1 MYLPGSKDLALAVSR
16 DGANFSFVGERR
28 SWLRP
33 SREGSAGS
41 RSLWLA
47 TPGAV
52 RLGDDEL
59 FFVTRS
65 NAAEGTSFAIDPA
78 SSSWRSEIAMGRLRR
93 NGLISL
99 SVPYSRETDAAL
111 LVTKPLIFSGQR
123 LYLNLD
129 ASGGDSL
136 VVEVFYHSVHQAG
149 REQLPPPLLE
159 SVPLTVNCVDCQ
171 VMWGGSP
178 TYAGNATAIGAY
190 AKGEPVVLRMR
201 MQNCE
206 LYSLRFAD

>member
-65 NAAEGTSFAIDPA
+65 NAAEGTSF
-78 SSSWRSEIAMGRLRR
+78 
-93 NGLISL
+93 
-99 SVPYSRETDAAL
+99 
-111 LVTKPLIFSGQR
+111 VTRIK
-123 LYLNLD
+123 
-129 ASGGDSL
+129 
-136 VVEVFYHSVHQAG
+136 
-149 REQLPPPLLE
+149 
-159 SVPLTVNCVDCQ
+159 
-171 VMWGGSP
+171 
-178 TYAGNATAIGAY
+178 
-190 AKGEPVVLRMR
+190 
-201 MQNCE
+201 
-206 LYSLRFAD
+206 